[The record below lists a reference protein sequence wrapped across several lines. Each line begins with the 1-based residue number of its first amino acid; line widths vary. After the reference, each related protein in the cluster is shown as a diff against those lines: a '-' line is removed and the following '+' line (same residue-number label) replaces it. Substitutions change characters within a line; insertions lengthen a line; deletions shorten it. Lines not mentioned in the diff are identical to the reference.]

1 MKIKDLKNKVEKA
14 IYENEYNLVKIK
26 GVNLSR
32 ADLETISMY
41 CDILEQKGNLN
52 GYMVFGEVKEV
63 FDKFG
68 IDY

>member
-63 FDKFG
+63 FDK
-68 IDY
+68 

>member
-26 GVNLSR
+26 GVKLSR

-41 CDILEQKGNLN
+41 CDILEKKGSLN

>member
-1 MKIKDLKNKVEKA
+1 MIKKLKDIVEKA

-26 GVNLSR
+26 GVKLSR

-41 CDILEQKGNLN
+41 CDILEKKGSLN
-52 GYMVFGEVKEV
+52 GYIIFEEIKEV